1 MTNKRVGRTKPF
13 LVIFEGAHGSG
24 KGTLSTA
31 IRNRVTCT
39 NLISL
44 SGLPIDSSKE
54 LVFKTR
60 ASELDM
66 LFAIRKSK
74 LNIVM
79 DRSFMSDRV
88 FQILG
93 KKPYSAH
100 EFDDYFEALVLK
112 LMILSEFYNV
122 KLILLNASKEEY
134 IKRHHKRANKPQYE
148 NLELTAEHSMI
159 QQGIYL
165 DVMQEVSTKAHV
177 DFLSVN
183 TDAPKEKNLK
193 KILEFIGVN

>member
-1 MTNKRVGRTKPF
+1 MTNKREGRKKPF
-13 LVIFEGAHGSG
+13 LVILEGAHGAG
-24 KGTLSTA
+24 KGTISTA
-31 IRNRVTCT
+31 IRNRITCT

-54 LVFKTR
+54 LVFNTR

-66 LFAIRKSK
+66 LFDIRKSK

-100 EFDDYFEALVLK
+100 DFDT
-112 LMILSEFYNV
+112 FYNSLIN
-122 KLILLNASKEEY
+122 KLEKLKQFYNIKLVMLSADKEEY
-134 IKRHHKRANKPQYE
+134 IRRHKARANKPQYE

-165 DVMQEVSTKAHV
+165 DVMCEVSAKAHI
-177 DFLSVN
+177 DFININ
-183 TDAPKEKNLK
+183 TGAPKERTINKV
-193 KILEFIGVN
+193 LEFIEG